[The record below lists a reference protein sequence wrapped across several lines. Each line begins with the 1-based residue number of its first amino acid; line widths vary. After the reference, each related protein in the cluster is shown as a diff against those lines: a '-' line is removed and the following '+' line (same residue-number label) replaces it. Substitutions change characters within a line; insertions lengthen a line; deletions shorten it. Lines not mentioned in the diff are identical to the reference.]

1 MIGPC
6 PFPILGLVNIAE
18 FTYLIPNS
26 QDFFRLF
33 PHEKNEAIA
42 VDNVHPVPCV
52 FLVFNLLLENIL
64 KLGAIGDVVK
74 VKAGYGRNYLL
85 KKGKA
90 LRASKENISHV
101 NSKKAELKK
110 KEDETKIKFKEIA
123 SKLKNKK
130 VKFAKE
136 AKDNGE
142 LYGSIKPKEIT
153 VEIKNSLNID
163 VSPSQIEIKQDI
175 KSLGDFT
182 ILINLYS
189 GVSVPL
195 IATVTKTQTS

>member
-1 MIGPC
+1 M
-6 PFPILGLVNIAE
+6 E
-18 FTYLIPNS
+18 LI
-26 QDFFRLF
+26 
-33 PHEKNEAIA
+33 
-42 VDNVHPVPCV
+42 
-52 FLVFNLLLENIL
+52 LLENIL

-130 VKFAKE
+130 VKFSKE

-175 KSLGDFT
+175 KSLGDYT